1 MALWQVDLP
10 CKHLVSGPHHPYSV
24 AFYCKFSRKYPSL
37 LCWYS
42 IRKLQSFR
50 CFLHHVGTAI
60 PDHIVLQPFL
70 CHSLPPDWGV
80 TNMQYIVRENH
91 GAKLIWIWCSF
102 KMIYVFQNYTLYP
115 QMWYWRCEA
124 KTRWIISLFK
134 FYLLLFSYNST
145 GLEGNRL
152 FSLTNTAFQAD
163 WLPIFIIRISI
174 SQLFVTIFAT
184 ILTAS
189 PKLKNKC
196 IFEWLGRRFYK
207 LTDLRNMISIL
218 CVSS

>member
-1 MALWQVDLP
+1 MWGLQFLTILYCNLFSVTASLQTGVLP
-10 CKHLVSGPHHPYSV
+10 VCNVLSEKIMGLSLSEFGVPLKWSMY
-24 AFYCKFSRKYPSL
+24 FRITFSIPRCGTEDVRQRPDESSL
-37 LCWYS
+37 CS
-42 IRKLQSFR
+42 NSF
-50 CFLHHVGTAI
+50 
-60 PDHIVLQPFL
+60 
-70 CHSLPPDWGV
+70 
-80 TNMQYIVRENH
+80 
-91 GAKLIWIWCSF
+91 
-102 KMIYVFQNYTLYP
+102 
-115 QMWYWRCEA
+115 
-124 KTRWIISLFK
+124 
-134 FYLLLFSYNST
+134 LLFSYNST

-163 WLPIFIIRISI
+163 WLHIFIIRIWI